1 MNNGQFE
8 TMNVRRTSI
17 GIILVLFILLVI
29 VASVFC
35 SPTIQSPPSGQPDDG
50 SSSITSSQ
58 RFTINN
64 LTSSYWLSPVSFTGD
79 GFENGPPVMRLIP
92 PEGIYS
98 FEILVSANRVYRASV
113 AYNIIRR
120 DGSIAG
126 TFETTMYT
134 NGPFYKQYM
143 DTSITGPFKQNTSF
157 TTLNV
162 SSS

>member
-1 MNNGQFE
+1 MNGQFE
-8 TMNVRRTSI
+8 TMNGKRTSI

-35 SPTIQSPPSGQPDDG
+35 SPKIQYPPSGQPDDG

-64 LTSSYWLSPVSFTGD
+64 LTSNYWFSPVSFTGD

-92 PEGIYS
+92 PEGIYG
-98 FEILVSANRVYRASV
+98 FEILVSASQVYSPSV
-113 AYNIIRR
+113 VYNIIRR
-120 DGSIAG
+120 DGSTAG
-126 TFETTMYT
+126 TFETTMFT
-134 NGPFYKQYM
+134 NGPFFVTFM
-143 DTSITGPFKQNTSF
+143 NTSITGPFIQNTAR
-157 TTLNV
+157 TTLSV